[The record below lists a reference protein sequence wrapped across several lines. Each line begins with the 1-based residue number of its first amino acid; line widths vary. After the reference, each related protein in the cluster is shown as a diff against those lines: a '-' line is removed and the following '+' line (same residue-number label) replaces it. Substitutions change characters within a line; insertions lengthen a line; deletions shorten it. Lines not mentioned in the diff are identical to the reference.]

1 MNESESISTSDSTD
15 QNKDNDL
22 PETGQS
28 TNNNGLLAGVLSLG
42 GLALLRR
49 RRNKDMK
56 D

>member
-1 MNESESISTSDSTD
+1 MD

-28 TNNNGLLAGVLSLG
+28 TNNNGLLAGVLGLG

-49 RRNKDMK
+49 RRNKDLK